1 MKAYVDENCIG
12 YGLCTSVC
20 PEVFEMDEE
29 QVAQAVGAISE
40 EIEET
45 VKEARDNCPV
55 EAIHTEE

>member
-1 MKAYVDENCIG
+1 MYF
-12 YGLCTSVC
+12 C

>member
-12 YGLCTSVC
+12 CGLCTSAC
-20 PEVFEMDEE
+20 PEVFDMNEE
-29 QVAQAVGAISE
+29 QVAQVVGAINE
-40 EIEET
+40 EMEET